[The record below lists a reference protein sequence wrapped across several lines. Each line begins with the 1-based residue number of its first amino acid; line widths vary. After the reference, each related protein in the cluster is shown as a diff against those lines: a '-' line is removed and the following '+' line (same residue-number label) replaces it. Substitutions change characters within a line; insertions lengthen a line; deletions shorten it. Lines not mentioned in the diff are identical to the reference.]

1 MSDSD
6 FSTGHLSNNRDWRFP
21 VPLTGRPERK
31 KIYDWNRRCWIICTC
46 ILLGVREIPNSVP
59 YAQRPGN
66 EAASDHAPAAPKTR
80 AGTRRRAMLDFLG
93 ANKTAT
99 TAEVANALG
108 IPSEHASAM
117 LSKDPLVKR
126 MAGKGGVQHWAL
138 V

>member
-1 MSDSD
+1 MSEDI
-6 FSTGHLSNNRDWRFP
+6 STGALSGGRDWRFP
-21 VPLTGRPERK
+21 VPFTGRPERK
-31 KIYDWNRRCWIICTC
+31 RIYDWNRRCWIECTC

-66 EAASDHAPAAPKTR
+66 EAPSAHAPAAPQTR

-99 TAEVANALG
+99 TAEVAKALG
-108 IPSEHASAM
+108 LPSEQASAM

-126 MAGKGGVQHWAL
+126 VAGKRGAQQWAL